1 MSYRYY
7 FGEINNETNLFNK
20 NINHERW
27 ESLKVNKTKIN
38 DKSETLLRYF
48 TMDRCFI
55 KNKTNGKITTEK
67 YNTIELIDNNILKVQ
82 VETTELPFF
91 PTQYDYFNKQLH
103 NTEEYRDKN
112 GNIITFSNYIE
123 NGINYYEIYSSSSI
137 SSSSL

>member
-7 FGEINNETNLFNK
+7 FGEVNNETNLFNK

-27 ESLKVNKTKIN
+27 ESLKQNKTKIN
-38 DKSETLLRYF
+38 DKSEILLRYF

-67 YNTIELIDNNILKVQ
+67 YNSNELIDNNILKVE
-82 VETTELPFF
+82 VESIELPFF
-91 PTQYDYFNKQLH
+91 PTQYNYFNKQH
-103 NTEEYRDKN
+103 HTTEEYYDKK
-112 GNIITFSNYIE
+112 GNKITFSNYIE